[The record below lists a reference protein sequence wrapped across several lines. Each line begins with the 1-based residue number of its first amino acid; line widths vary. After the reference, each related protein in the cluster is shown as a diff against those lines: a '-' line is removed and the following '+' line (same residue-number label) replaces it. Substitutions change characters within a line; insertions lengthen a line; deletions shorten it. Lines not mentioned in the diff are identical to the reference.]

1 MPIPAY
7 TIATTKDLVTV
18 EPSDSFEEA
27 LTKMITYD
35 LSQLPVVN
43 AAYAPLGII
52 TSGSIARAL
61 MHFGTLTKDLR
72 VSDAFERIL
81 PANIFQEEED
91 LIYLIDKLL
100 ELSAILLV
108 SSGKLKG
115 IITEYDTNKYFRKR
129 AKEIVLLE
137 EIETFLKGY
146 LYASYGSSEK
156 LQEAIDQY
164 MGSTRKKTEASLSSL
179 EKAIKEVCSRKGI
192 PILDEDTD
200 IKEIIETHF
209 PAKEQKSFDDLS
221 MGEYIDLSKKNWCKL
236 KPLFGVEQAG
246 ISEDKW
252 YTMMN
257 NVREIRNSIFHFK
270 SDLSPVNRQKLDFC
284 ASWFKNCQLIPIDKE
299 HYISD
304 TENILDEKITGIVD
318 TGITSDESVP
328 FKLLTNIS
336 RINTQPVAKEVE
348 KSIEEK
354 YFPFIS
360 FLTNSIGDNV
370 NFFDTSIDA
379 IEKIIKQPLPKAARE
394 TNSWW
399 HDYSPQTRQWV
410 KVGWSV
416 GSVNL
421 NTQQV
426 SFYRWSYLIEL
437 TNSEQIS
444 FWTDKLQCT
453 EEELIS
459 TIVRVG
465 NLSTEVEHY
474 LKQSKTK

>member
-18 EPSDSFEEA
+18 KPSDSFEEA

-43 AAYAPLGII
+43 TEYAPLGLI
-52 TSGSIARAL
+52 TSDSIARAL

-72 VSDAFERIL
+72 VSDVFERIL
-81 PANIFQEEED
+81 PSNTFAEEED
-91 LIYLIDKLL
+91 LIYLIDRLL

-137 EIETFLKGY
+137 EIENYLKAY
-146 LYASYGSSEK
+146 LRASYGSTEK

-164 MGSTRKKTEASLSSL
+164 MGSTRKRTEASLSTL
-179 EKAIKEVCSRKGI
+179 EKAIKEVCLRKGV
-192 PILDEDTD
+192 PVLEADTD
-200 IKEIIETHF
+200 IKEIIEIHF
-209 PAKEQKSFDDLS
+209 PSKEQKSFDDLS
-221 MGEYIDLSKKNWCKL
+221 MGEFIDLSKKNWPKL
-236 KPLFGVEQAG
+236 KLLFGVEQEG

-257 NVREIRNSIFHFK
+257 NVREIRNNIFHFR
-270 SDLSPVNRQKLDFC
+270 SDLSPVDRQKLDFC
-284 ASWFKNCQLIPIDKE
+284 ASWFKNCQLIPSDKE
-299 HYISD
+299 QDINDVED
-304 TENILDEKITGIVD
+304 TSDEKTVGVIDTGIVLNEN
-318 TGITSDESVP
+318 TP
-328 FKLLTNIS
+328 FKLLTTLG
-336 RINTQPVAKEVE
+336 RINTQPVAQEVE

-354 YFPFIS
+354 YLPFIS
-360 FLTNSIGDNV
+360 FLTNNIGNNV

-437 TNSEQIS
+437 TNPEQTD
-444 FWTDKLQCT
+444 FWTNKLQCT
-453 EEELIS
+453 EEELTTAIA
-459 TIVRVG
+459 RVG
-465 NLSTEVEHY
+465 NLSAEVEHY
-474 LKQSKTK
+474 IKQNKVK